1 MKPAI
6 QKVRAAIAEHGL
18 EREVIE
24 LEVHARTSQQAADA
38 LGVTVGQIVKS
49 LVFTVDG
56 RPLLVVASGVNRVD
70 ERRLGEVAGGRIRRA
85 DPDTVKQA
93 TGYSIGGVP
102 PIGLASPLAVYV
114 DRDLLGYE
122 LVYAA
127 AGLPECVFPIA
138 PGELV
143 RATAEQIEKS
153 GGQALPIRADVSKS
167 ADNQAAIQQAV
178 ARWGRLDIFYANAG
192 VPQFPTPVENVDEA
206 VFDQIM
212 AVNVKG
218 VFLAAKHVMPVF
230 KKQKSGVLL
239 ITGSTSGVRPRP
251 GVHCYSASKGAVH
264 TMAASLALEFAAFG
278 ARVVAIAP
286 VATETPMLATFM
298 GKKEVDEEG
307 MTRYR
312 GTVPLGRLN
321 KPEDLAAAAL
331 FLASD
336 DAAMITGSVFPVD
349 GGRCI

>member
-1 MKPAI
+1 
-6 QKVRAAIAEHGL
+6 
-18 EREVIE
+18 
-24 LEVHARTSQQAADA
+24 
-38 LGVTVGQIVKS
+38 
-49 LVFTVDG
+49 
-56 RPLLVVASGVNRVD
+56 
-70 ERRLGEVAGGRIRRA
+70 
-85 DPDTVKQA
+85 
-93 TGYSIGGVP
+93 
-102 PIGLASPLAVYV
+102 
-114 DRDLLGYE
+114 
-122 LVYAA
+122 
-127 AGLPECVFPIA
+127 
-138 PGELV
+138 
-143 RATAEQIEKS
+143 
-153 GGQALPIRADVSKS
+153 
-167 ADNQAAIQQAV
+167 
-178 ARWGRLDIFYANAG
+178 
-192 VPQFPTPVENVDEA
+192 

-230 KKQKSGVLL
+230 KQQKGGVLL

-251 GVHCYSASKGAVH
+251 GVQCYSASKGAVH

-298 GKKEVDEEG
+298 GKKQVDEEG

-336 DAAMITGSVFPVD
+336 EAAMITGSVFPVD